1 MHCSRPIMCQ
11 PVVHPTKCNVVES
24 YQTYVVPHIH
34 PVKTIHQTHNVYQ
47 HKHYCP
53 HEVEH
58 TCDTAHQHMD
68 CCGDHGHHGH
78 HDHYDP
84 WL

>member
-1 MHCSRPIMCQ
+1 MSCWLPPKQ
-11 PVVHPTKCNVVES
+11 LAPVVHPTKVNCVDV
-24 YQTYVVPHIH
+24 YQAYVVPHIH
-34 PVKTIHQTHNVYQ
+34 PVKTVYQQHNIYQ

-53 HEVEH
+53 HSEEH

-68 CCGDHGHHGH
+68 CCP
-78 HDHYDP
+78 HDYDP